1 MFTRNVIDFDT
12 VRATD
17 ALDSLLELKASIP
30 TAIIQKR
37 TSKRIEIRTKVT
49 ASPGNSS
56 ERRSVSIEGVTGD
69 ISREGCQVIFPQTF
83 SVGDIY
89 WLEFSE
95 KSLVSQSV
103 LARCVRCCFIR
114 EDAFETGFR
123 FFDPIMLRH
132 KS

>member
-1 MFTRNVIDFDT
+1 MHAQNVVDFDS

-30 TAIIQKR
+30 MAIIQKR
-37 TSKRIEIRTKVT
+37 TSKRVEIRTKVV

-56 ERRSVSIEGVTGD
+56 QRSSLKIAGVTGD
-69 ISREGCQVIFPQTF
+69 ISQGGCQVIFPTTIA
-83 SVGDIY
+83 VGDIF
-89 WLEFSE
+89 WLEFND
-95 KSLVSQSV
+95 KSIGKQAV

-123 FFDPIMLRH
+123 FFDPLKITR
-132 KS
+132 